1 MISKN
6 MYNESDFFRLKTQRR
21 QAVRPRAENPFGIH
35 PLGFFILKETQSL
48 CSVRAEG
55 LCPEGLMALGFTI

>member
-1 MISKN
+1 MTFKN

-35 PLGFFILKETQSL
+35 PLGFFYFKRNPESL
-48 CSVRAEG
+48 FREG
-55 LCPEGLMALGFTI
+55 RGPFPEV